1 MVTASF
7 VVKDVFVS
15 SADGWE
21 FGLFFVKNGKFKLLA
36 SNLDESR
43 ILSLLKCK
51 ETVRLDADTVLE
63 AEVKV
68 LTVFQV
74 NSRSLI
80 LVPETKLNRE
90 DSCETIT
97 S

>member
-1 MVTASF
+1 M
-7 VVKDVFVS
+7 
-15 SADGWE
+15 
-21 FGLFFVKNGKFKLLA
+21 LFVKNDRFKLLT

-51 ETVRLDADTVLE
+51 ETARLDVDTELE

-68 LTVFQV
+68 LTEFQV

-80 LVPETKLNRE
+80 LVPETKLNPE
-90 DSCETIT
+90 DSCETM
-97 S
+97 SS